1 MGRPLPKKFFGRLDT
16 EAKSAVNPTVDGGDQ
31 TGRTITNTSLYSE
44 KLRGYNIPVEQARIP
59 GGDLDIGGD
68 AATSPYIIAQKGTSK
83 YRVNTSSGQGNC
95 ILVDDDGSSQ
105 VGNGEMVIKGFL
117 SGDTGDGTGI
127 AIKKLTKFYATDF
140 NGNRYK
146 WYVDNTTGPD
156 SALANVLVLVT
167 AADTSIN

>member
-16 EAKSAVNPTVDGGDQ
+16 ADKSAINPTVDGKDQ
-31 TGRTITNTSLYSE
+31 TGRTIINAALYSE

-68 AATSPYIIAQKGTSK
+68 AAQSPYIIAQKGTSK
-83 YRVNTSSGQGNC
+83 YRVHTSSGEGNC
-95 ILVDDDGSSQ
+95 ILVNDDGSSQ
-105 VGNGEMVIKGFL
+105 VSNGEMVIKGFL

-140 NGNRYK
+140 SGNRYK

-156 SALANVLVLVT
+156 SALANVLVLV
-167 AADTSIN
+167 AATDTSIN